1 MSPDKKRSKPVDI
14 YTRVSRVSG
23 REGESFQSP
32 KQQEDRC
39 RAQLKA
45 DGLPVG
51 EVFTDLDESGANAS
65 RPEFDKAI
73 ARVASGKSGGI
84 IVYDLSRFGRSTRN
98 VLDGI
103 DMIEAHG
110 AVFVSCAE
118 KFDTSTGT
126 GRFVLTMFAALRE
139 LERTQSAERWEVSK
153 ADARARGVH
162 IGGPR
167 AGYVRDEDGKL
178 VEVPEYLDAVRA
190 AFALRARG
198 GSWRETAAILTEAG
212 VPTSKSKGEAVEW
225 SRQATRNVVQNPA
238 YSEEH
243 GGPVPTWQWRK
254 AQPSAGEPRVRGQ
267 GHVLGQG
274 LVRCSIC
281 GSGMHKSANGQRY
294 VVLRCDTAGKGHPTM
309 SFETARDYI
318 LSLAFSHVGRDAE
331 EQARRRRVRARRA
344 QAGRRGGAGGVRPG
358 RRVARREAVPN
369 LDPGSRADK
378 RAGRAGRVRVGGR
391 RALRPRGRP
400 TPDQRPSRV
409 REAARPGAAA
419 GSQVDHRAGHA
430 VARSRESRREDRG
443 RVHGRVALARR
454 AGRGAG
460 GRVVSVPRIY
470 KPATLHVPH
479 GAAPG
484 TSGRRKR
491 DTDIVRAAPLTPSRS
506 PLGSRCADD
515 GAACDPSSAAAV

>member
-1 MSPDKKRSKPVDI
+1 MSPDKKPSKPVDI
-14 YTRVSRVSG
+14 YTRVSRVSV

-45 DGLPVG
+45 DGLRVG
-51 EVFTDLDESGANAS
+51 EVFTDLDESGAKAS
-65 RPEFDKAI
+65 RPEFDKAM

-178 VEVPEYLDAVRA
+178 VEVPEYLDAVKA
-190 AFALRARG
+190 AFGLRARG
-198 GSWRETAAILTEAG
+198 GSWREAAAILTEAG

-238 YSEEH
+238 YSDEH

-254 AQPSAGEPRVRGQ
+254 AQPSAGEPRVRGE

-281 GSGMHKSANGQRY
+281 GSGMHKSSNGQRY

-318 LSLAFSHVGRDAE
+318 LSLAFSHVGPMRRSGPGDDESERDAL
-331 EQARRRRVRARRA
+331 RL
-344 QAGRRGGAGGVRPG
+344 
-358 RRVARREAVPN
+358 AV
-369 LDPGSRADK
+369 
-378 RAGRAGRVRVGGR
+378 
-391 RALRPRGRP
+391 
-400 TPDQRPSRV
+400 
-409 REAARPGAAA
+409 EAARAEF
-419 GSQVDHRAGHA
+419 D
-430 VARSRESRREDRG
+430 
-443 RVHGRVALARR
+443 RVAELLGEKPDRKS
-454 AGRGAG
+454 
-460 GRVVSVPRIY
+460 VV
-470 KPATLHVPH
+470 
-479 GAAPG
+479 
-484 TSGRRKR
+484 
-491 DTDIVRAAPLTPSRS
+491 
-506 PLGSRCADD
+506 
-515 GAACDPSSAAAV
+515 

>member
-45 DGLPVG
+45 DGLRVG

-139 LERTQSAERWEVSK
+139 LERTQSAKRWEVSK

-167 AGYVRDEDGKL
+167 AGYARDEDGKL

-238 YSEEH
+238 YSDEH

-281 GSGMHKSANGQRY
+281 GSGMHKSSNGQRY

-318 LSLAFSHVGRDAE
+318 LSLAFSHVGTM
-331 EQARRRRVRARRA
+331 RRN
-344 QAGRRGGAGGVRPG
+344 RPG
-358 RRVARREAVPN
+358 DDESEH
-369 LDPGSRADK
+369 D
-378 RAGRAGRVRVGGR
+378 
-391 RALRPRGRP
+391 ALRLA
-400 TPDQRPSRV
+400 V
-409 REAARPGAAA
+409 EAARAEFDRVAELLGEKP
-419 GSQVDHRAGHA
+419 SPTSIPA
-430 VARSRESRREDRG
+430 VALTNAQAALGEFESEADAPFDLGDVLLPIGIRHEFEKLPVPEQRRVLRSIIE
-443 RVHGRVALARR
+443 RVTLSP
-454 AGRGAG
+454 GRGNPG
-460 GRVVSVPRIY
+460 ERIE
-470 KPATLHVPH
+470 VEF
-479 GAAPG
+479 
-484 TSGRRKR
+484 
-491 DTDIVRAAPLTPSRS
+491 TD
-506 PLGSRCADD
+506 GSRWPAEP
-515 GAACDPSSAAAV
+515 GEVPVVAS

>member
-1 MSPDKKRSKPVDI
+1 MSPDKKPSKPVDI

-23 REGESFQSP
+23 REGESFRSP

-39 RAQLKA
+39 RAQLKS
-45 DGLPVG
+45 DGLRVG
-51 EVFTDLDESGANAS
+51 EAFTDLDESGAKAS
-65 RPEFDKAI
+65 RPEFDKAM

-103 DMIEAHG
+103 DMIEEHG

-178 VEVPEYLDAVRA
+178 AEVPEYLDAVKA
-190 AFALRARG
+190 AFGLRARG
-198 GSWRETAAILTEAG
+198 GSWREAAAILTEAG

-238 YSEEH
+238 YSDEH

-254 AQPSAGEPRVRGQ
+254 AQPSAGEPRVRGE

-281 GSGMHKSANGQRY
+281 GSGMHKSSNGQRY

-318 LSLAFSHVGRDAE
+318 LSLAFSHVGPMRRSRPGDDESERDAL
-331 EQARRRRVRARRA
+331 RL
-344 QAGRRGGAGGVRPG
+344 
-358 RRVARREAVPN
+358 AV
-369 LDPGSRADK
+369 
-378 RAGRAGRVRVGGR
+378 
-391 RALRPRGRP
+391 
-400 TPDQRPSRV
+400 
-409 REAARPGAAA
+409 EAARAEFDRVAELLGEKP
-419 GSQVDHRAGHA
+419 SPTSTPA
-430 VARSRESRREDRG
+430 VALTNAQATLGEFESEADAPFDLGDVLLPIGVRQKFEKLPVPEQRRVLRSIIE
-443 RVHGRVALARR
+443 RVTLSP
-454 AGRGAG
+454 GRGNPG
-460 GRVVSVPRIY
+460 ERI
-470 KPATLHVPH
+470 AVEF
-479 GAAPG
+479 A
-484 TSGRRKR
+484 
-491 DTDIVRAAPLTPSRS
+491 D
-506 PLGSRCADD
+506 GSRWPAEQ
-515 GAACDPSSAAAV
+515 GEVPVVAS

>member
-1 MSPDKKRSKPVDI
+1 MSPNKKPSKPVDI

-45 DGLPVG
+45 DGLRVG
-51 EVFTDLDESGANAS
+51 QAFTDLDESGAKAS
-65 RPEFDKAI
+65 RPEFDKAM

-103 DMIEAHG
+103 DMIEAHD

-167 AGYVRDEDGKL
+167 AGYLRDEDGKL
-178 VEVPEYLDAVRA
+178 VEVPEYLDAVKA

-198 GSWRETAAILTEAG
+198 GSWREAAAILTEAG

-238 YSEEH
+238 YSDEH

-254 AQPSAGEPRVRGQ
+254 AQPSAGEPRVRGE

-281 GSGMHKSANGQRY
+281 GSAMHKSSNGQRY
-294 VVLRCDTAGKGHPTM
+294 VVLRCDTAGKGHPTI

-318 LSLAFSHVGRDAE
+318 LSLAFSHVGPMRRSRPGDDESERDA
-331 EQARRRRVRARRA
+331 
-344 QAGRRGGAGGVRPG
+344 
-358 RRVARREAVPN
+358 
-369 LDPGSRADK
+369 
-378 RAGRAGRVRVGGR
+378 
-391 RALRPRGRP
+391 LRL
-400 TPDQRPSRV
+400 TV
-409 REAARPGAAA
+409 EAARAEFDRVAELLGEKP
-419 GSQVDHRAGHA
+419 SPTSTPA
-430 VARSRESRREDRG
+430 VALTNAQAALGEFESVADAPLGLGDLLTPVGVRQEFEKLPVPEQRRVLRSIVE
-443 RVHGRVALARR
+443 RVTLSP
-454 AGRGAG
+454 GRGKPG
-460 GRVVSVPRIY
+460 DRIVVEFV
-470 KPATLHVPH
+470 
-479 GAAPG
+479 
-484 TSGRRKR
+484 
-491 DTDIVRAAPLTPSRS
+491 D
-506 PLGSRCADD
+506 GSRWPAPQ
-515 GAACDPSSAAAV
+515 GKIPVLTS

>member
-1 MSPDKKRSKPVDI
+1 MSPNKKPSKPVDI

-45 DGLPVG
+45 DGLRVG
-51 EVFTDLDESGANAS
+51 QAFTDLDESGAKAS
-65 RPEFDKAI
+65 RPEFDKAM

-103 DMIEAHG
+103 DMIEAHD

-167 AGYVRDEDGKL
+167 AGYLRDEDGKL
-178 VEVPEYLDAVRA
+178 VEVPEYLDAVKA
-190 AFALRARG
+190 AFGLRARG
-198 GSWRETAAILTEAG
+198 GSWREAAAILTEAG

-238 YSEEH
+238 YSDEH

-254 AQPSAGEPRVRGQ
+254 AQPSAGEPRVRGE

-281 GSGMHKSANGQRY
+281 GSAMHKSSNGQRY
-294 VVLRCDTAGKGHPTM
+294 VVLRCDTAGKGHPTI

-318 LSLAFSHVGRDAE
+318 LSLAFSHVGPMRRSRPGDDESERDA
-331 EQARRRRVRARRA
+331 
-344 QAGRRGGAGGVRPG
+344 
-358 RRVARREAVPN
+358 
-369 LDPGSRADK
+369 
-378 RAGRAGRVRVGGR
+378 
-391 RALRPRGRP
+391 LRL
-400 TPDQRPSRV
+400 TV
-409 REAARPGAAA
+409 EAARAEFDRVAELLGEKP
-419 GSQVDHRAGHA
+419 SPTSTPA
-430 VARSRESRREDRG
+430 VALTNAQAALGEFESVADAPLGLGDLLTPVGVRQEFEKLPVPEQRRVLRSIVE
-443 RVHGRVALARR
+443 RVTLSP
-454 AGRGAG
+454 GRGKPG
-460 GRVVSVPRIY
+460 DRIVVEFV
-470 KPATLHVPH
+470 
-479 GAAPG
+479 
-484 TSGRRKR
+484 
-491 DTDIVRAAPLTPSRS
+491 D
-506 PLGSRCADD
+506 GSRWPAPQ
-515 GAACDPSSAAAV
+515 GKIPVLTS